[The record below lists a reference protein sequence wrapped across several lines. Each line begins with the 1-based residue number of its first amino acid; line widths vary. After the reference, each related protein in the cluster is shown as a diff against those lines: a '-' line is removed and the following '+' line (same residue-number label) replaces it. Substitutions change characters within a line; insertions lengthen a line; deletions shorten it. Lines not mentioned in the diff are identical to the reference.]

1 MSVLFD
7 DAAPRFL
14 TALMSV
20 TVKQHATAAANIAN
34 IDTPG
39 YRAKALDFQRSFDAA
54 LGGEAGAMVQTRA
67 GHLGDA
73 GGSAAGILEEVTGL
87 PIRND
92 GNNVSIDQEMLSLAG
107 ASGRYNAAVTLLRRD
122 FALLR
127 YAISGGRNG

>member
-1 MSVLFD
+1 MNRLFN
-7 DAAPRFL
+7 DAAPRYL

-39 YRAKALDFQRSFDAA
+39 YRARALDFRRAFEAA
-54 LGGEAGAMVQTRA
+54 LGGAVGAMARTDT
-67 GHLGDA
+67 GHLGGA
-73 GGSAAGILEEVTGL
+73 GLSVEAVLEEVTGL

-92 GNNVSIDQEMLSLAG
+92 GNNVSIDREMLALAG
-107 ASGRYNAAVTLLRRD
+107 ASGRYSAAVTLLRRD

-127 YAISGGRNG
+127 YAISGGRSG